1 MKSLGQR
8 VHAYKRCFV
17 SGPGACPPKTQ
28 TRPLSASPSAPQ
40 TTADP
45 ITTASSS
52 CPRVSCTE
60 NHAGSFVV
68 WAPSAQRHRES
79 HLQSHMSVVHASLLL
94 SRLRR
99 VPVSHWFF
107 LFFVFVFV
115 FLAIRNTAALDVCRS
130 QYCDYGLSFLSI
142 PGSRIVGPWGWSN
155 PTCTRS
161 IVVRRGGPAYQRPTG
176 AAGIAR
182 CLNLATRVGGER
194 GVWRGTGLH

>member
-130 QYCDYGLSFLSI
+130 QYCDYGLSFLLPRYLGAESLGRGAGRT
-142 PGSRIVGPWGWSN
+142 PRAPVRSSYDVVVPLTSDPWERLAS
-155 PTCTRS
+155 
-161 IVVRRGGPAYQRPTG
+161 PA
-176 AAGIAR
+176 ALI
-182 CLNLATRVGGER
+182 
-194 GVWRGTGLH
+194 

>member
-79 HLQSHMSVVHASLLL
+79 HLQSHMSIVHASLLL

-99 VPVSHWFF
+99 VPVSHCFF

-115 FLAIRNTAALDVCRS
+115 FLAIRNTAALDVC
-130 QYCDYGLSFLSI
+130 
-142 PGSRIVGPWGWSN
+142 
-155 PTCTRS
+155 S
-161 IVVRRGGPAYQRPTG
+161 IVTMGFHFSCLDTWEQNRWAVGLVEPHVHPFDHRTTWWSRLPATHGSGWHRP
-176 AAGIAR
+176 
-182 CLNLATRVGGER
+182 LP
-194 GVWRGTGLH
+194 